1 MKSKILSYILS
12 LVIAAV
18 VVFGSG
24 YNETIDAL
32 LLATVWLFIVIGGV
46 TAAIVAGGIVCIGW
60 LEGEG
65 EISQNLMDN
74 WKAIKKPN
82 WWISI
87 PLSVAWLAALIYVEW
102 TVTAVA
108 YFLETL
114 ILYTV
119 SVIMFDT
126 IHKLTSDDDDDPINS
141 IVNPSVKQAVLDS
154 RKDK

>member
-12 LVIAAV
+12 TAIAAAV
-18 VVFGSG
+18 AFGSG

-32 LLATVWLFIVIGGV
+32 LLATVWLFIVIGGI
-46 TAAIVAGGIVCIGW
+46 TASIVAGGILAIGW

-65 EISQNLMDN
+65 EISQSLADN

-87 PLSVAWLAALIYVEW
+87 PLSVAWLSALVYVEW

-108 YFLETL
+108 YFIETL

-126 IHKLTSDDDDDPINS
+126 IHKLTGDDDDPVNS
-141 IVNPSVKQAVLDS
+141 ILNPSVKQAVLDS

>member
-12 LVIAAV
+12 MAIAAAV
-18 VVFGSG
+18 AFGTG

-32 LLATVWLFIVIGGV
+32 LLATVWLFIVIGGI
-46 TAAIVAGGIVCIGW
+46 TASIVAGGIIVIGW

-65 EISQNLMDN
+65 DLSQGVIDQ

-87 PLSVAWLAALIYVEW
+87 PASITWLAALVYVEW

-114 ILYTV
+114 ILYSV

-126 IHKLTSDDDDDPINS
+126 IHKLTDDDDDPANS
-141 IVNPSVKQAVLDS
+141 ILNPSVKQAVLDS